1 MKLQRCVY
9 LPHSNELLQ
18 SFMIEM
24 SSLWQCVLRDVRAL
38 ADEETTYG

>member
-1 MKLQRCVY
+1 MELQWYVY

-24 SSLWQCVLRDVRAL
+24 SSLWQCVPCDVRAL